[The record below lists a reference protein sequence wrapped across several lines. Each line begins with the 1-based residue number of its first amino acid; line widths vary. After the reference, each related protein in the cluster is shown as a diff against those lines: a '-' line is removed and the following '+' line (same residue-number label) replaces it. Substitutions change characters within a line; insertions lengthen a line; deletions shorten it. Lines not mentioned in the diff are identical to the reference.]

1 VSAPA
6 PLPPEARP
14 PDEPLGLSDETRA
27 AWRDLFRRFITLRW
41 VPLTAALLSLVLSVT
56 AIIVS
61 TRQPDVLLIMPD
73 LVRVA
78 DGRSTGA
85 AYVYLQPAFVTTG
98 GNDRVEVIRG
108 MALEVTPP
116 AGDRATFTWSEVLR
130 LVSDSA
136 GGLSYEYVADAAPL
150 VIGPRSA
157 ATPLGLFKA
166 PNGWFFSAGTYQFK
180 LIADRV
186 VVAAPLTGMFSVTL
200 SADDIAFLD
209 QAGADKFLSFSIR

>member
-1 VSAPA
+1 MPAPA
-6 PLPPEARP
+6 PVPD
-14 PDEPLGLSDETRA
+14 DEPLGVSDETRE
-27 AWRDLFRRFITLRW
+27 AWRDLLRRFITLRW

-56 AIIVS
+56 AILVS

-78 DGRSTGA
+78 DGRESGG

-116 AGDRATFTWSEVLR
+116 AGDRATFAWTEVLR
-130 LVSDSA
+130 LVNDSS
-136 GGLSYEYVADAAPL
+136 GGLDYEYVADAAPL
-150 VIGPRSA
+150 VVGPRSA

-166 PNGWFFSAGTYQFK
+166 PSGWFFGAGTYQFK

-186 VVAAPLTGMFSVTL
+186 VVAAPLTGTFSVTL
-200 SADDIAFLD
+200 SGEDIAFLD
-209 QAGADKFLSFSIR
+209 QPGADKFLSFSIR

>member
-1 VSAPA
+1 VTEVPAPA
-6 PLPPEARP
+6 PV
-14 PDEPLGLSDETRA
+14 PDDQPLSVSDETRE

-56 AIIVS
+56 AIVVS

-78 DGRSTGA
+78 DGRESGGA
-85 AYVYLQPAFVTTG
+85 YDYLQPAFVTTG

-116 AGDRATFTWSEVLR
+116 AGDRATFTWTEVLR
-130 LVSDSA
+130 LVTDPA
-136 GGLSYEYVADAAPL
+136 GGLGYEYVADAAPL
-150 VIGPRSA
+150 VVGPRSA

-166 PNGWFFSAGTYQFK
+166 PSGWFFAAGTYQFK

-186 VVAAPLTGMFSVTL
+186 VVAAPLTGTFSVTL
-200 SADDIAFLD
+200 SAENIAFLD
-209 QAGADKFLSFSIR
+209 QPGADKFLSFSIR

>member
-1 VSAPA
+1 VTEVPAPA
-6 PLPPEARP
+6 PV
-14 PDEPLGLSDETRA
+14 PDDQPRGVSDETRE
-27 AWRDLFRRFITLRW
+27 AWRDLLRRFVTLRW

-78 DGRSTGA
+78 DGRESGGA
-85 AYVYLQPAFVTTG
+85 YIYLQPAFVTTG

-116 AGDRATFTWSEVLR
+116 AGDRATFTWTEVLR
-130 LVSDSA
+130 LVTDPT

-150 VIGPRSA
+150 VVGPRSA

-166 PNGWFFSAGTYQFK
+166 PSGWFFSAGTYHFK

-186 VVAAPLTGMFSVTL
+186 VVADPLTGTFSVTL
-200 SADDIAFLD
+200 SAENIAFLD
-209 QAGADKFLSFSIR
+209 QPGADKFLSFSIR